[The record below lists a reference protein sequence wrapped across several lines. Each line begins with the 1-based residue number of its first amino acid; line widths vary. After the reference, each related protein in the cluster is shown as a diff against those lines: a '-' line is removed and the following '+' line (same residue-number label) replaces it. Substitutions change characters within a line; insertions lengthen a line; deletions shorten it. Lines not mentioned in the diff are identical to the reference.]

1 MKVKNNTNDSP
12 PVTNGLFVLLGSMT
26 GGYDMSDIMALFRQI
41 AKEPQ
46 QTTGAPEYL
55 ICGLGNPGT
64 EYARTRHNA
73 GFMAI
78 DYLTQKTG
86 ISCTR
91 SRFHALC
98 GSGTIAGKTVL
109 IMKPQTYMNH
119 SGEAVREAAQYYK
132 IPPEK
137 IIVLVDDVYLV
148 PGRMRVRHS
157 GTDGG
162 HNGLKNII
170 YHLESDQF
178 PRIRLGVGEK
188 PNKEYDMADWV
199 LGKLSDD
206 DCKKLYPCLE
216 ASYDGICLIL
226 QGKFD
231 DAMGRCNSMKP
242 DAESQEKTRP
252 AASNGNKEEN
262 K

>member
-1 MKVKNNTNDSP
+1 M
-12 PVTNGLFVLLGSMT
+12 G
-26 GGYDMSDIMALFRQI
+26 DIMDLFRQI
-41 AKEPQ
+41 GKEPQ

-64 EYARTRHNA
+64 EYTRTRHNA

-78 DYLTQKTG
+78 DYLSQKTG

-91 SRFHALC
+91 SRFRSLC
-98 GSGTIAGKTVL
+98 GSGTITGHTVL
-109 IMKPQTYMNH
+109 ILKPQTYMNL

-137 IIVLVDDVYLV
+137 IIVLVDDVYLE
-148 PGRMRVRHS
+148 PGRMRVRRF

-170 YHLESDQF
+170 YHLESDRF

-188 PNKEYDMADWV
+188 PSREYDMADWV

-226 QGKFD
+226 EGKLD
-231 DAMGRCNSMKP
+231 DAMGRCNGMKP
-242 DAESQEKTRP
+242 DSEPKEKTHP
-252 AASNGNKEEN
+252 ATSAGNIVKE
-262 K
+262 KK

>member
-1 MKVKNNTNDSP
+1 
-12 PVTNGLFVLLGSMT
+12 
-26 GGYDMSDIMALFRQI
+26 MSDIMELFRQI

-55 ICGLGNPGT
+55 ICGLGNPGA

-78 DYLTQKTG
+78 DYLSQKTG
-86 ISCTR
+86 ISCMR
-91 SRFHALC
+91 SRFRALC
-98 GSGTIAGKTVL
+98 GSGTLAGKTVL
-109 IMKPQTYMNH
+109 LMKPQTYMNL
-119 SGEAVREAAQYYK
+119 SGEAVRDAAQYYK

-137 IIVLVDDVYLV
+137 IIVLVDDVYLA
-148 PGRMRVRHS
+148 PGRMRVRRT

-170 YHLESDQF
+170 YQLESDRF

-216 ASYDGICLIL
+216 AAYDGICLIL

-231 DAMGRCNSMKP
+231 DAMGRCNGMKP
-242 DAESQEKTRP
+242 DVKPKEKTRP
-252 AASNGNKEEN
+252 APSSGNTEES